1 VYGIVPRRH
10 VNAARSSSG
19 RVVLPVS
26 IVATAA
32 ASGLAWLLTSDW
44 IAAAALW
51 VLWAGWHWLRDP
63 EGPPVLPLAFAF
75 QWVQVTAGLY
85 YYALSGHRLP
95 AMDHSDYQPMVLIGL
110 GCLIALLVGIRIGML
125 TGRWWPPIPQPESV
139 KPFGW
144 AALISLYLVLLAVT
158 GPVQALAWELPE
170 FTQAILAL
178 TYFRLALLFMMFWGL
193 AQRRLGWCRIVLLLA
208 GEIVF
213 GFTGYYAGFREPL
226 MMAAVALMGVF
237 DARRLRHWFVLGL
250 LLVTMFVTGLMWLS
264 IRAGYRQEFEDEVF
278 AESRAVRAE
287 RLLDLSSTWVKSDAG
302 ELRDDLDSF
311 IERLWV
317 VYYPALAVS
326 RVPSVLPHEDGE
338 LLWRALRDTL
348 QPRLLFPDKGIQPS
362 DSEMVIRYSGVWV
375 AGAEQNTSVAFGYAA
390 ESYVDFGLPLMFLPV
405 LLWGIILGVGYQALL
420 RLIYHREL
428 AVAVVTVIFWLSL
441 YLFERSWTKTFGTFA
456 TLMVYLGGAAI
467 LADRILLRLRSR
479 RARRPRIAPAPS
491 RAPVAR

>member
-1 VYGIVPRRH
+1 MYGSVSPRT
-10 VNAARSSSG
+10 VNRARSSSG
-19 RVVLPVS
+19 KVAVPAS
-26 IVATAA
+26 IVATAV
-32 ASGLAWLLTSDW
+32 ASALAWLLTSDW

-51 VLWAGWHWLRDP
+51 VLWAGWHWLGDQ
-63 EGPPVLPLAFAF
+63 EGPPVLPLAFTF

-85 YYALSGHRLP
+85 YYALSGRRLL

-110 GCLIALLVGIRIGML
+110 GCLIALLVGIRIGRL
-125 TGRWWPPIPQPESV
+125 TGRWWPPILPQEPV
-139 KPFGW
+139 KPFAWG
-144 AALISLYLVLLAVT
+144 ALVSLYVVLLAVT
-158 GPVQALAWELPE
+158 GPMQALAWELPA

-193 AQRRLGWCRIVLLLA
+193 AQRRLGWFRIVLLLV

-250 LLVTMFVTGLMWLS
+250 LLVTMFVTGLMWLG
-264 IRAGYRQEFEDEVF
+264 IRTGYREEFENEVF

-287 RLLDLSSTWVKSDAG
+287 RLFDLSSTWVQSRAG
-302 ELRDDLDSF
+302 DLRDDLDSLV
-311 IERLWV
+311 ERLWV
-317 VYYPALAVS
+317 VYFPALAVS

-338 LLWRALRDTL
+338 LLWRALRDSI
-348 QPRLLFPDKGIQPS
+348 QPRVLFPDKGILPS

-375 AGAEQNTSVAFGYAA
+375 AGAEQNTSIAFGYAA
-390 ESYVDFGLPLMFLPV
+390 ESYVDFGVPLMFLPV
-405 LLWGIILGVGYQALL
+405 LLWGVILGAGYQALL
-420 RLIYHREL
+420 RLIHRREL
-428 AVAVVTVIFWLSL
+428 AIAVVTVIFWLSL

-456 TLMVYLGGAAI
+456 TLTIYLGGAAI
-467 LADRILLRLRSR
+467 VADRILLGLRSR
-479 RARRPRIAPAPS
+479 SRRPRTASATP

>member
-1 VYGIVPRRH
+1 MNEALATGLPAIVSDRVGCGPDLVRADETGAIFPMGDAGALAAAIERIRAGIEASVDYAAACRARAVDHGLDRATAGLVAACQVVTRLAGQVISGKGSVISSEAVYGIVPRRH

-19 RVVLPVS
+19 RVALPVS

-85 YYALSGHRLP
+85 YYALSGRRLP

-125 TGRWWPPIPQPESV
+125 TGRWWPPIPQQESV

-144 AALISLYLVLLAVT
+144 AALISLYVVLLAVT

-178 TYFRLALLFMMFWGL
+178 ELFPPRLAVHDVLGL

-213 GFTGYYAGFREPL
+213 GFTGYYAGSREP
-226 MMAAVALMGVF
+226 
-237 DARRLRHWFVLGL
+237 
-250 LLVTMFVTGLMWLS
+250 S
-264 IRAGYRQEFEDEVF
+264 
-278 AESRAVRAE
+278 
-287 RLLDLSSTWVKSDAG
+287 
-302 ELRDDLDSF
+302 
-311 IERLWV
+311 
-317 VYYPALAVS
+317 
-326 RVPSVLPHEDGE
+326 
-338 LLWRALRDTL
+338 
-348 QPRLLFPDKGIQPS
+348 
-362 DSEMVIRYSGVWV
+362 
-375 AGAEQNTSVAFGYAA
+375 
-390 ESYVDFGLPLMFLPV
+390 
-405 LLWGIILGVGYQALL
+405 
-420 RLIYHREL
+420 
-428 AVAVVTVIFWLSL
+428 
-441 YLFERSWTKTFGTFA
+441 
-456 TLMVYLGGAAI
+456 
-467 LADRILLRLRSR
+467 
-479 RARRPRIAPAPS
+479 
-491 RAPVAR
+491 